1 MKIFRN
7 EFIKSASDKIVYVFI
22 ILSLLVNFGVLIL
35 YSSYRDSTKFI
46 NGVIAETGA
55 EITPESLKQMKA
67 IAQEKYDSLAK
78 SFKEKYK
85 KEPQSID
92 EIFMYMSGSVK
103 DGDYYTTE
111 IENYNTLI
119 SMIKNAE
126 TQLLKAGTE
135 NENAGYFTSPGVS
148 LVNELL
154 YSKLLILIYIEM
166 SLLGAYMVLKSVYH
180 EFNKDTQSVIFSTKT
195 GRSLQGVKL
204 YTGLVSISVIYWFIS
219 LLSIIAYFI
228 FYRMDGFLN
237 LPVSLAGI
245 NTPYNFTVIT
255 YLIVHLLIG
264 YLLVI
269 VFSLLSFALALQ
281 IKNQYMG
288 LVAYLGITTLM
299 FILSIG
305 AGENAPALMKA
316 LAYNPVT
323 LLVNLGTGN
332 NILTI
337 NTNKWFV
344 SGTGLF
350 ADKNSVLWI
359 ASLWAA
365 LSVTLAAVSSRVF
378 RKKDI

>member
-22 ILSLLVNFGVLIL
+22 ILSLLVNFGVLIQH
-35 YSSYRDSTKFI
+35 SSYRDSTKFI

-111 IENYNTLI
+111 IENYNTLM
-119 SMIKNAE
+119 SMIENAE

-305 AGENAPALMKA
+305 AGENSPALMRA

-323 LLVNLGTGN
+323 LLINLGTGN
-332 NILTI
+332 NIFTI
-337 NTNKWFV
+337 NTDKWFV
-344 SGTGLF
+344 SETGIF
-350 ADKNSVLWI
+350 TDKNSVLWV

-365 LSVTLAAVSSRVF
+365 LSVTLAAVSSRIF

>member
-22 ILSLLVNFGVLIL
+22 ILSLLVNFGVLIQH
-35 YSSYRDSTKFI
+35 SSYRDSTKFI

-55 EITPESLKQMKA
+55 EITPESIKQMKA

-78 SFKEKYK
+78 TFFEKYK
-85 KEPQSID
+85 KEPQSIN
-92 EIFMYMSGSVK
+92 EIFMYMSGSVT

-111 IENYNTLI
+111 IENYNTLMR
-119 SMIKNAE
+119 MIENAE
-126 TQLLKAGTE
+126 TKLSKARTE

-166 SLLGAYMVLKSVYH
+166 SLLGAYMVLKGVYH

-195 GRSLQGVKL
+195 GRSLQGIKL
-204 YTGLVSISVIYWFIS
+204 YTCLISISVIYWFIS
-219 LLSIIAYFI
+219 LLSLTAYFI

-245 NTPYNFTVIT
+245 NTPYGFTVIT
-255 YLIVHLLIG
+255 YLVVHLLLG

-288 LVAYLGITTLM
+288 LVAYLGIATLM
-299 FILSIG
+299 FILSVG
-305 AGENAPALMKA
+305 AGEDLPVLMRA

-323 LLVNLGTGN
+323 LLINLGTGN

-337 NTNKWFV
+337 NTDKWFV
-344 SGTGLF
+344 SGAGIF
-350 ADKNSVLWI
+350 ADKNFVLWVVG
-359 ASLWAA
+359 LWAVLSAA
-365 LSVTLAAVSSRVF
+365 LAVVSSRFF

>member
-22 ILSLLVNFGVLIL
+22 ILSLLVNFGVLIQH
-35 YSSYRDSTKFI
+35 SSYRDSTKFI

-55 EITPESLKQMKA
+55 EITPESLKQMKV
-67 IAQEKYDSLAK
+67 IAQRKYDSLAK
-78 SFKEKYK
+78 AFKEKYK

-92 EIFMYMSGSVK
+92 EIFMYMSGSVT

-111 IENYNTLI
+111 IENYNTLM
-119 SMIKNAE
+119 SMIENAE
-126 TQLLKAGTE
+126 TQLAESKAKDVK
-135 NENAGYFTSPGVS
+135 AGYFTSPGVS

-166 SLLGAYMVLKSVYH
+166 SLLGVYMVLKSVYH

-245 NTPYNFTVIT
+245 NTPYGFTVIT
-255 YLIVHLLIG
+255 YLIIHLLIG

-288 LVAYLGITTLM
+288 LVACLGITTLM

-305 AGENAPALMKA
+305 AGENATALMRA

-323 LLVNLGTGN
+323 LLVNLGTGSD
-332 NILTI
+332 ILTI
-337 NTNKWFV
+337 NTDKWFV
-344 SGTGLF
+344 SGTGIF
-350 ADKNSVLWI
+350 TDKNSVLWA

-365 LSVTLAAVSSRVF
+365 LSLTLAAVSSRIF
-378 RKKDI
+378 RKKTI

>member
-22 ILSLLVNFGVLIL
+22 ILSLLVNFGVLIQH
-35 YSSYRDSTKFI
+35 SSYRDSTKFI

-55 EITPESLKQMKA
+55 EITPESLKQMRA

-119 SMIKNAE
+119 SMIENAE

-365 LSVTLAAVSSRVF
+365 LSMTLAAVSSHIF
-378 RKKDI
+378 RKKTI

>member
-22 ILSLLVNFGVLIL
+22 ILSLLVNFGVLIQH
-35 YSSYRDSTKFI
+35 SSYRDSTKFI

-55 EITPESLKQMKA
+55 EITPESVKQMKA
-67 IAQEKYDSLAK
+67 IVQEKYDFLAK
-78 SFKEKYK
+78 AFKEKYK

-92 EIFMYMSGSVK
+92 EIFMYMSGSIT
-103 DGDYYTTE
+103 DGDHYTTE
-111 IENYNTLI
+111 IENYNTLM
-119 SMIKNAE
+119 SMIENAE
-126 TQLLKAGTE
+126 TQLTE
-135 NENAGYFTSPGVS
+135 SKTKEVKAGYFTSPGVS

-305 AGENAPALMKA
+305 AGENSSPLMRT

-350 ADKNSVLWI
+350 TDKNSVLWV

-365 LSVTLAAVSSRVF
+365 LSVGFAAVSSRIF
-378 RKKDI
+378 RKKTI

>member
-22 ILSLLVNFGVLIL
+22 ILSLLVNFGVLIQH
-35 YSSYRDSTKFI
+35 SSYRDSTKFI
-46 NGVIAETGA
+46 NGVISETGA
-55 EITPESLKQMKA
+55 EITPESVKQMKA

-103 DGDYYTTE
+103 DGDYYTAE

-119 SMIKNAE
+119 SMIENAE
-126 TQLLKAGTE
+126 TQILKAKTE
-135 NENAGYFTSPGVS
+135 NEKVGYFTSPGIS

-237 LPVSLAGI
+237 LPISLAGI

-305 AGENAPALMKA
+305 AGENSSPLMRT

-350 ADKNSVLWI
+350 TDKNSVLWV

-365 LSVTLAAVSSRVF
+365 LSVTLAAVSSRIF
-378 RKKDI
+378 RKKTI

>member
-22 ILSLLVNFGVLIL
+22 ILSLLVNFGVLIQH
-35 YSSYRDSTKFI
+35 SSYRDSTKFI
-46 NGVIAETGA
+46 NGVISETGA
-55 EITPESLKQMKA
+55 EITPESVKQMKA

-103 DGDYYTTE
+103 DGDYYTAE

-126 TQLLKAGTE
+126 TQLLKAKTE
-135 NENAGYFTSPGVS
+135 NEKVGYFTSPGIS

-245 NTPYNFTVIT
+245 NTPYGFTVIT

-288 LVAYLGITTLM
+288 LVAYLGITILM

-305 AGENAPALMKA
+305 AGENSPALMRA

-323 LLVNLGTGN
+323 LLINLGTGN
-332 NILTI
+332 NIFTI
-337 NTNKWFV
+337 NTDKWFV
-344 SGTGLF
+344 SETGIF
-350 ADKNSVLWI
+350 TDKNSVLWV

-365 LSVTLAAVSSRVF
+365 LSVTLAAVSSRIF
-378 RKKDI
+378 RKKTI

>member
-7 EFIKSASDKIVYVFI
+7 EFIKSASDKIVYAFI
-22 ILSLLVNFGVLIL
+22 ILSLLVNFGVLIQH
-35 YSSYRDSTKFI
+35 SSYRDSTKFI

-55 EITPESLKQMKA
+55 EITLKSVKQMKA

-78 SFKEKYK
+78 AFKEKYK

-103 DGDYYTTE
+103 DGDYYTAE
-111 IENYNTLI
+111 IENYNTLM
-119 SMIKNAE
+119 SMIENAE
-126 TQLLKAGTE
+126 TQLSDVGTE
-135 NENAGYFTSPGVS
+135 NKNAGYFTSPGVS

-166 SLLGAYMVLKSVYH
+166 SLLGVYMVLKGAYH

-204 YTGLVSISVIYWFIS
+204 YTGLVSISAIYWFIS

-245 NTPYNFTVIT
+245 NTPYGFTVIA

-264 YLLVI
+264 YLLII

-288 LVAYLGITTLM
+288 LVAYLGIATLM
-299 FILSIG
+299 FILSMG
-305 AGENAPALMKA
+305 AGENSPPLMRA

-323 LLVNLGTGN
+323 LLINLGTRSS
-332 NILTI
+332 ILTV
-337 NTNKWFV
+337 NTDKWFV
-344 SGTGLF
+344 SGTGIL
-350 ADKNSVLWI
+350 ADENFVLWV
-359 ASLWAA
+359 ASLWAV
-365 LSVTLAAVSSRVF
+365 LSVTLAAVSSRIF
-378 RKKDI
+378 RKKAI

>member
-22 ILSLLVNFGVLIL
+22 ILSLLVNFGVLIQH
-35 YSSYRDSTKFI
+35 SSYRDSTKFI

-305 AGENAPALMKA
+305 AGENSPALMRA

-323 LLVNLGTGN
+323 LLINLGTEN
-332 NILTI
+332 NIFTI
-337 NTNKWFV
+337 NTDKWFV
-344 SGTGLF
+344 SETGIF
-350 ADKNSVLWI
+350 TDKNSVLWV

-365 LSVTLAAVSSRVF
+365 LSVTLAAVSSRIF

>member
-22 ILSLLVNFGVLIL
+22 ILSLLVNFGVLIQH
-35 YSSYRDSTKFI
+35 SSYRDSTKFI

-103 DGDYYTTE
+103 DGDYYTAE

-126 TQLLKAGTE
+126 TQLLKAKTE
-135 NENAGYFTSPGVS
+135 NEKVGYFTSPGIS

-245 NTPYNFTVIT
+245 NTPYGFTVIT

-288 LVAYLGITTLM
+288 LVAYLGITILM

-305 AGENAPALMKA
+305 AGENSPALMRA

-323 LLVNLGTGN
+323 LLINLGTGN
-332 NILTI
+332 NIFTI
-337 NTNKWFV
+337 NTDKWFV
-344 SGTGLF
+344 SETGIF
-350 ADKNSVLWI
+350 TDKNSVLWV

-365 LSVTLAAVSSRVF
+365 LSVTLAAVSSRIF
-378 RKKDI
+378 RKKTI

>member
-22 ILSLLVNFGVLIL
+22 ILSLLVNFGVLIQH
-35 YSSYRDSTKFI
+35 SSYRDSTKFI
-46 NGVIAETGA
+46 NGVISETGA
-55 EITPESLKQMKA
+55 EITPESVKQMKA
-67 IAQEKYDSLAK
+67 IAQGKYDSLAK

-103 DGDYYTTE
+103 DGDYYTAE

-119 SMIKNAE
+119 SMIENAE
-126 TQLLKAGTE
+126 TQLFKAGTE
-135 NENAGYFTSPGVS
+135 KENAGYFTSPGVS

-237 LPVSLAGI
+237 LPISLAGI

-305 AGENAPALMKA
+305 AEENSPALMRV

-323 LLVNLGTGN
+323 LLINLGTGN

-337 NTNKWFV
+337 NTDKWFV

-350 ADKNSVLWI
+350 TDKNSVLWV

-365 LSVTLAAVSSRVF
+365 LSVTLAAVSSRIF
-378 RKKDI
+378 RKKTI

>member
-22 ILSLLVNFGVLIL
+22 ILSLLVNFGVLIQH
-35 YSSYRDSTKFI
+35 SSYRDSTKFI

-180 EFNKDTQSVIFSTKT
+180 EFNKDTQSVIFSTKI
-195 GRSLQGVKL
+195 GRSLQWIKL
-204 YTGLVSISVIYWFIS
+204 YTSLISISAIYWFIS
-219 LLSIIAYFI
+219 LLSLTAYFI

-237 LPVSLAGI
+237 LPISLAGI

-305 AGENAPALMKA
+305 AEENSPALMRA

-323 LLVNLGTGN
+323 LLINLGTGN
-332 NILTI
+332 NIFTI
-337 NTNKWFV
+337 NTDKWFV

-350 ADKNSVLWI
+350 TDKNSVLWV
-359 ASLWAA
+359 ASLCAA

>member
-22 ILSLLVNFGVLIL
+22 ILSLLVNFGVLIQH
-35 YSSYRDSTKFI
+35 SSYRDSTKFI

-55 EITPESLKQMKA
+55 EITPESLKQMRA

-119 SMIKNAE
+119 SMIENAE

-288 LVAYLGITTLM
+288 LVVYLGITTLM

-305 AGENAPALMKA
+305 AGENSSPLMRT

-350 ADKNSVLWI
+350 TDKNSVLWV

-365 LSVTLAAVSSRVF
+365 LSVTLAAVSSRIF
-378 RKKDI
+378 RKKTI

>member
-22 ILSLLVNFGVLIL
+22 ILSLLVNFGVLIQH
-35 YSSYRDSTKFI
+35 SSYRDSTKFI

-55 EITPESLKQMKA
+55 EITPESLKQMRA

-119 SMIKNAE
+119 SMIENAE

-219 LLSIIAYFI
+219 LLSLTAYFI

-237 LPVSLAGI
+237 LPISLAGI
-245 NTPYNFTVIT
+245 NTPYSFTVIT
-255 YLIVHLLIG
+255 YLMVHLLIG

-305 AGENAPALMKA
+305 AEENSSPLMRT

-350 ADKNSVLWI
+350 TDKNSVLWV

-365 LSVTLAAVSSRVF
+365 LSVTLAAVSSRIF
-378 RKKDI
+378 RKKTI

>member
-22 ILSLLVNFGVLIL
+22 ILSLLVNFGVLIQH
-35 YSSYRDSTKFI
+35 SSYRDSTKFI
-46 NGVIAETGA
+46 NGVIAEIGA
-55 EITPESLKQMKA
+55 EITPESVKQMKA

-119 SMIKNAE
+119 SMIENAE

-166 SLLGAYMVLKSVYH
+166 SLLGVYMVLKSVYH

-195 GRSLQGVKL
+195 GRSLQWIKL
-204 YTGLVSISVIYWFIS
+204 YTSLISISAIYWFIS
-219 LLSIIAYFI
+219 LLSLTAYFI

-237 LPVSLAGI
+237 LPISLAGI
-245 NTPYNFTVIT
+245 NTPYSFTVIT
-255 YLIVHLLIG
+255 YLMVHLLIG

-305 AGENAPALMKA
+305 AGENSPALMRA

-337 NTNKWFV
+337 NTDKWFV
-344 SGTGLF
+344 SETGIF
-350 ADKNSVLWI
+350 TDKNSVLWI

>member
-22 ILSLLVNFGVLIL
+22 ILSLLVNFGVLIQH
-35 YSSYRDSTKFI
+35 SSYRDSTKFI

-180 EFNKDTQSVIFSTKT
+180 EFNKDTQSVIFSTKI
-195 GRSLQGVKL
+195 GRSLQWIKL
-204 YTGLVSISVIYWFIS
+204 YTSLISISVIYWFIS
-219 LLSIIAYFI
+219 LLSLTAYFI

-237 LPVSLAGI
+237 LPISLAGI

-305 AGENAPALMKA
+305 AGENAPALMRV

-323 LLVNLGTGN
+323 LLINLGTGN

-337 NTNKWFV
+337 NTDKWFV
-344 SGTGLF
+344 SGTGIF
-350 ADKNSVLWI
+350 TDKNSVLWV
-359 ASLWAA
+359 ASLCAA
-365 LSVTLAAVSSRVF
+365 LSVTLAAVSSRIF

>member
-204 YTGLVSISVIYWFIS
+204 YTGLVSISAIYWFIS
-219 LLSIIAYFI
+219 LLSLTAYFI

-237 LPVSLAGI
+237 LPISLAGI
-245 NTPYNFTVIT
+245 NTPYSFTVIT

-305 AGENAPALMKA
+305 AEENSSPLMRA

-332 NILTI
+332 NIFTI
-337 NTNKWFV
+337 NTDKWFV

-350 ADKNSVLWI
+350 TDKNSVLWV
-359 ASLWAA
+359 ASLCAA
-365 LSVTLAAVSSRVF
+365 LSVTLAAVSSRIF
-378 RKKDI
+378 RKKTI

>member
-22 ILSLLVNFGVLIL
+22 ILSLLVNFGVLIQH
-35 YSSYRDSTKFI
+35 SSYRDSTKFI

-111 IENYNTLI
+111 IENYNTLM
-119 SMIKNAE
+119 SMIENAE

-237 LPVSLAGI
+237 LPISLAGI
-245 NTPYNFTVIT
+245 NTPYGFTVIT

-305 AGENAPALMKA
+305 AEENSPALMRA

-323 LLVNLGTGN
+323 LLINLGTGN
-332 NILTI
+332 NIFTI
-337 NTNKWFV
+337 NTDKWFV

-350 ADKNSVLWI
+350 TDKNSVLWV

-365 LSVTLAAVSSRVF
+365 LSVTLAAVSSRIF
-378 RKKDI
+378 RKKTI

>member
-22 ILSLLVNFGVLIL
+22 ILSLLVNFGVLIQH
-35 YSSYRDSTKFI
+35 SSYRDSTKFI

-55 EITPESLKQMKA
+55 EITPESVKQMKA

-92 EIFMYMSGSVK
+92 EIFMYMSGSIT
-103 DGDYYTTE
+103 DGDYYTAE

-119 SMIKNAE
+119 SMIENAE

-245 NTPYNFTVIT
+245 NTPYGFTVIT

-288 LVAYLGITTLM
+288 LVAYLGITILM

-305 AGENAPALMKA
+305 AGENSSPLMRA

-323 LLVNLGTGN
+323 SLVNLGTGN

-337 NTNKWFV
+337 NTDKWFV
-344 SGTGLF
+344 SGTGIF
-350 ADKNSVLWI
+350 TDKNSVLLV

-365 LSVTLAAVSSRVF
+365 LSVTLAAVSSRIF
-378 RKKDI
+378 RKKTI

>member
-22 ILSLLVNFGVLIL
+22 ILSLLVNFGVLIQH
-35 YSSYRDSTKFI
+35 SSYRDSTKFI
-46 NGVIAETGA
+46 NGVISETGA
-55 EITPESLKQMKA
+55 EITPESVKQMKA
-67 IAQEKYDSLAK
+67 IAQGKYDSLAK

-103 DGDYYTTE
+103 DGDYYTAE

-135 NENAGYFTSPGVS
+135 NENAGYFTSPGIS

-305 AGENAPALMKA
+305 AGENSSPLMRA

-323 LLVNLGTGN
+323 LLINLGTGN
-332 NILTI
+332 NIFTI
-337 NTNKWFV
+337 NTDKWFV
-344 SGTGLF
+344 SETGIF
-350 ADKNSVLWI
+350 TDKNSVLWV

-365 LSVTLAAVSSRVF
+365 LSVTLAAVSSRIF
-378 RKKDI
+378 RKKTI

>member
-7 EFIKSASDKIVYVFI
+7 EFIKSASDKTVYAFI
-22 ILSLLVNFGVLIL
+22 ILSLLVNFGVLIQH
-35 YSSYRDSTKFI
+35 SSYRDSTKFI

-55 EITPESLKQMKA
+55 EITLKSVKQMKA

-78 SFKEKYK
+78 AFKEKYK
-85 KEPQSID
+85 KEPQSIE

-103 DGDYYTTE
+103 DGDYYTAE
-111 IENYNTLI
+111 IENYNTLM
-119 SMIKNAE
+119 SMIENAE
-126 TQLLKAGTE
+126 TQLSDVGTE
-135 NENAGYFTSPGVS
+135 NKNAGYFTSPGVS

-166 SLLGAYMVLKSVYH
+166 SLLGVYMVLKGAYH

-204 YTGLVSISVIYWFIS
+204 YTGLVSISAIYWFIS

-245 NTPYNFTVIT
+245 NTPYGFTVIA

-264 YLLVI
+264 YLLII

-288 LVAYLGITTLM
+288 LVTYLGITTLM
-299 FILSIG
+299 FILSMG
-305 AGENAPALMKA
+305 AGENSPPLLRA

-332 NILTI
+332 DILTI
-337 NTNKWFV
+337 NTDKWFV
-344 SGTGLF
+344 SGTGIL
-350 ADKNSVLWI
+350 ADENFVLWV
-359 ASLWAA
+359 ASLWAV
-365 LSVTLAAVSSRVF
+365 LSVTLAAVSSRIF
-378 RKKDI
+378 RKKAI

>member
-22 ILSLLVNFGVLIL
+22 ILSLLVNFGVLIQH
-35 YSSYRDSTKFI
+35 SSYRDSTKFI

-55 EITPESLKQMKA
+55 EITPESLKQMKV
-67 IAQEKYDSLAK
+67 IAQRKYDSLAK
-78 SFKEKYK
+78 AFKEKYK

-92 EIFMYMSGSVK
+92 EIFMYMSGSVT

-111 IENYNTLI
+111 IENYNTLM
-119 SMIKNAE
+119 SMIENAE
-126 TQLLKAGTE
+126 TQLAESKSKDVK
-135 NENAGYFTSPGVS
+135 AGYFTSPGVS

-166 SLLGAYMVLKSVYH
+166 SLLGVYMVLKSVYH

-245 NTPYNFTVIT
+245 NTPYGFTVIT
-255 YLIVHLLIG
+255 YLIIHLLIG

-288 LVAYLGITTLM
+288 LVACLGITTLM

-305 AGENAPALMKA
+305 AGENATALMRA

-323 LLVNLGTGN
+323 LLVNLGTGSD
-332 NILTI
+332 ILTI
-337 NTNKWFV
+337 NTDKWFV
-344 SGTGLF
+344 SGTGIF
-350 ADKNSVLWI
+350 TDKNSVLWA

-365 LSVTLAAVSSRVF
+365 LSLTLAAVSSRIF
-378 RKKDI
+378 RKKTI

>member
-22 ILSLLVNFGVLIL
+22 ILSLLVNFGVLIQH
-35 YSSYRDSTKFI
+35 SSYRDSTKFI

-219 LLSIIAYFI
+219 LLSITAYFI

-305 AGENAPALMKA
+305 AGENAPALMRA

-323 LLVNLGTGN
+323 LLINLGTEN
-332 NILTI
+332 NIFTI
-337 NTNKWFV
+337 NTDKWFV
-344 SGTGLF
+344 SETGIF
-350 ADKNSVLWI
+350 TDKNSVLWV

-365 LSVTLAAVSSRVF
+365 LSVTLAAVSSRIF

>member
-22 ILSLLVNFGVLIL
+22 ILSLLVNFGVLIQH
-35 YSSYRDSTKFI
+35 SSYRDSTKFI

-55 EITPESLKQMKA
+55 EITPESLKQMRA

-119 SMIKNAE
+119 SMIENAE

-288 LVAYLGITTLM
+288 LVVYLGITTLM

-305 AGENAPALMKA
+305 AGENSSPLMRT

-365 LSVTLAAVSSRVF
+365 LSVTLAAVSSRIF
-378 RKKDI
+378 RKKTI

>member
-22 ILSLLVNFGVLIL
+22 ILSLLVNFGVLIQH
-35 YSSYRDSTKFI
+35 SSYRDSTKFI

-55 EITPESLKQMKA
+55 EITPESVKQMKD
-67 IAQEKYDSLAK
+67 IAEEKYDSLAR

-103 DGDYYTTE
+103 DGDYYTAE

-126 TQLLKAGTE
+126 TQLLKAKTE
-135 NENAGYFTSPGVS
+135 NEKVGYFTSPGVS

-237 LPVSLAGI
+237 LPISLAGI

-305 AGENAPALMKA
+305 AGENSSPLMRT

-350 ADKNSVLWI
+350 TDKNSVLWV

-365 LSVTLAAVSSRVF
+365 LSVTLAAVSSRIF
-378 RKKDI
+378 RKKTI

>member
-22 ILSLLVNFGVLIL
+22 ILSLLVNFGVLIQH
-35 YSSYRDSTKFI
+35 SSYRDSTKFI

-55 EITPESLKQMKA
+55 EITPESVKQMKA

-103 DGDYYTTE
+103 DGDYYTAE

-119 SMIKNAE
+119 SMIENAE

-245 NTPYNFTVIT
+245 NTPYGFTVIT

-288 LVAYLGITTLM
+288 LVAYLGITILM

-305 AGENAPALMKA
+305 AGENSSPLMRA

-323 LLVNLGTGN
+323 SLVNLGTGN

-337 NTNKWFV
+337 NTDKWFV
-344 SGTGLF
+344 SGTGIF
-350 ADKNSVLWI
+350 TDKNSVLLV

-365 LSVTLAAVSSRVF
+365 LSVTLAAVSSRIF
-378 RKKDI
+378 RKKTI

>member
-22 ILSLLVNFGVLIL
+22 ILSPLVNFGVLIQH
-35 YSSYRDSTKFI
+35 SSYRDSTKFI
-46 NGVIAETGA
+46 NGVISETGA
-55 EITPESLKQMKA
+55 EITPESVKQMKA
-67 IAQEKYDSLAK
+67 IAQGKYDSLAK

-103 DGDYYTTE
+103 DGDYYTAE

-126 TQLLKAGTE
+126 TQLLKAKTE
-135 NENAGYFTSPGVS
+135 NEKVGYFTSPGIS

-245 NTPYNFTVIT
+245 NTPYSFTVIT
-255 YLIVHLLIG
+255 YLMVHLLIG

-269 VFSLLSFALALQ
+269 VFSFLSFALALQ

-288 LVAYLGITTLM
+288 LVAYLGITTLI

-305 AGENAPALMKA
+305 AGENSPALMRV

-323 LLVNLGTGN
+323 LLINLGTGN

-337 NTNKWFV
+337 NTDKWFV
-344 SGTGLF
+344 SGTGIF
-350 ADKNSVLWI
+350 ADKNFVLWV

-365 LSVTLAAVSSRVF
+365 MSVGFAAVSSRIF
-378 RKKDI
+378 RKKTI

>member
-22 ILSLLVNFGVLIL
+22 ILSLLVNFGVLIQH
-35 YSSYRDSTKFI
+35 SSYRDSTKFI

-103 DGDYYTTE
+103 DGDYYATE

-119 SMIKNAE
+119 SMIENAE

-269 VFSLLSFALALQ
+269 VFSFLSFALALQ

-305 AGENAPALMKA
+305 AGENSPALMRA

>member
-22 ILSLLVNFGVLIL
+22 ILSLLVNFGVLIQH
-35 YSSYRDSTKFI
+35 SSYRDSTKFI

-111 IENYNTLI
+111 IENYNTLM
-119 SMIKNAE
+119 SMIENAE

-204 YTGLVSISVIYWFIS
+204 YTSLISISAIYWFIS
-219 LLSIIAYFI
+219 LLSLTAYFI

-237 LPVSLAGI
+237 LPISLAGI

-305 AGENAPALMKA
+305 AEENSPALMRA

-323 LLVNLGTGN
+323 LLINLGTGN

-337 NTNKWFV
+337 NTDKWFV

-350 ADKNSVLWI
+350 TDKNSVLWV
-359 ASLWAA
+359 ASLCAA

>member
-22 ILSLLVNFGVLIL
+22 ILSLLVNFGVLIQH
-35 YSSYRDSTKFI
+35 SSYRDSTKFI

-119 SMIKNAE
+119 SMIENAE

-180 EFNKDTQSVIFSTKT
+180 EFNKDTQSVIFSTKI
-195 GRSLQGVKL
+195 GRSLQWIKL
-204 YTGLVSISVIYWFIS
+204 YTSLISISAIYWFIS
-219 LLSIIAYFI
+219 LLSLTAYFI

-305 AGENAPALMKA
+305 AEENSPALMRA

-323 LLVNLGTGN
+323 LLINLGTGN

-337 NTNKWFV
+337 NTDKWFV

-350 ADKNSVLWI
+350 TDKNSVLWV
-359 ASLWAA
+359 ASLCAA

>member
-22 ILSLLVNFGVLIL
+22 ILSLLVNFGVLIQH
-35 YSSYRDSTKFI
+35 SSYRDSTKFI

-55 EITPESLKQMKA
+55 EITPESVKQMKD
-67 IAQEKYDSLAK
+67 IAQGKYDSLAK

-103 DGDYYTTE
+103 DGDYYTAE

-126 TQLLKAGTE
+126 TQLLKAKTE
-135 NENAGYFTSPGVS
+135 NEKVGYFTSPGIS

-154 YSKLLILIYIEM
+154 YSKLIILIYIEM

-305 AGENAPALMKA
+305 AGENSSPLMRA

-323 LLVNLGTGN
+323 SLVNLGTGN

-337 NTNKWFV
+337 NTDKWFV
-344 SGTGLF
+344 SGTGIF
-350 ADKNSVLWI
+350 TDKNSVLLV

-365 LSVTLAAVSSRVF
+365 LSVTLAAVSSRIF
-378 RKKDI
+378 RKKTI

>member
-22 ILSLLVNFGVLIL
+22 ILSLLVNFGVLIQH
-35 YSSYRDSTKFI
+35 SSYRDSTKFI
-46 NGVIAETGA
+46 NGVISETGA
-55 EITPESLKQMKA
+55 EITPESVKQMKA
-67 IAQEKYDSLAK
+67 IAQGKYDSLAK

-103 DGDYYTTE
+103 DGDYYTAE

-126 TQLLKAGTE
+126 TQLLKAKTE
-135 NENAGYFTSPGVS
+135 NEKVGYFTSPGIS

-245 NTPYNFTVIT
+245 NTPYSFTVIT
-255 YLIVHLLIG
+255 YLMVHLLIG

-269 VFSLLSFALALQ
+269 VFSFLSFALALQ

-288 LVAYLGITTLM
+288 LVAYLGITTLI

-305 AGENAPALMKA
+305 AGENSPALMRV

-323 LLVNLGTGN
+323 LLINLGTGN

-337 NTNKWFV
+337 NTDKWFV
-344 SGTGLF
+344 SGTGIF
-350 ADKNSVLWI
+350 ADKNFVLWV

-365 LSVTLAAVSSRVF
+365 MSVGFAAVSSRIF
-378 RKKDI
+378 RKKTI

>member
-22 ILSLLVNFGVLIL
+22 ILSLLVNFGVLIQH
-35 YSSYRDSTKFI
+35 SSYRDSTKFI

-180 EFNKDTQSVIFSTKT
+180 EFNKDTQSVIFSTKI
-195 GRSLQGVKL
+195 GRSLQWVKL

-305 AGENAPALMKA
+305 AEENSSPLMRA

-323 LLVNLGTGN
+323 LLINLGTGN
-332 NILTI
+332 NIFTI
-337 NTNKWFV
+337 NTDKWFV
-344 SGTGLF
+344 SETGIF
-350 ADKNSVLWI
+350 TDKNSVLWV

-365 LSVTLAAVSSRVF
+365 LSVTLASVSSRIF
-378 RKKDI
+378 RKKTI